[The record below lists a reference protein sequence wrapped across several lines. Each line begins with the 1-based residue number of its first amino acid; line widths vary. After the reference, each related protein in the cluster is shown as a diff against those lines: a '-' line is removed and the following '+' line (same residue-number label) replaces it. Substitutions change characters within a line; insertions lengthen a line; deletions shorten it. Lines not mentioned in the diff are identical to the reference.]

1 MSRVRGWALT
11 AALVASGL
19 PAGSAA
25 SAPGWNG
32 TYRATVTAA
41 DLRAVGTPVDIARVD
56 AGTWT
61 LVLADGRWTLR
72 QAGGPYGNAVDKG
85 DVVVSGP
92 VADFTL
98 TSSDGH
104 PHHVYDGRLRWR
116 PTAAGLRFSLV
127 GREREDVGGVLAAR
141 PWARA

>member
-1 MSRVRGWALT
+1 MRGWAF
-11 AALVASGL
+11 AAVLAASGIL
-19 PAGSAA
+19 GAAAA
-25 SAPGWNG
+25 SAPGWDG

-61 LVLADGRWTLR
+61 LVLTDGRWTLR
-72 QAGGPYGNAVDKG
+72 QAAGPYGNAVDKG
-85 DVVVSGP
+85 DAVVSGA

-98 TSSDGH
+98 TSSDGR

-116 PTAAGLRFSLV
+116 RTAAGLRFSIV

-141 PWARA
+141 PWVRV